1 MEFVLHVFKRLCL
14 TLIHKTKQN
23 GLRRVILRV
32 IEAQDIVLDSDPT
45 EHQKRLCT
53 SLNGIPITTFEKL

>member
-23 GLRRVILRV
+23 GLKRVILRV
-32 IEAQDIVLDSDPT
+32 IEAQDIVLDSDLA
-45 EHQKRLCT
+45 EHQKRLCM
-53 SLNGIPITTFEKL
+53 SLNGILITMFQIL

>member
-1 MEFVLHVFKRLCL
+1 MFNRLCL

-23 GLRRVILRV
+23 GLKRVILRV

-45 EHQKRLCT
+45 ERRKGLCM
-53 SLNGIPITTFEKL
+53 SLNRILINMFEML